1 MVSSVLGLKDA
12 QRNLKVNHQV
22 EIIISGGVEVRC
34 SPKLE
39 DGSVV
44 LGARGAGG
52 RLGKESNK
60 TNADQSV
67 WMYYFFQCG
76 LPTSCS
82 TPVHCSQKGT
92 AIDSGCTFDTK
103 TVTRPFSV
111 VIKSII
117 NDTRV
122 F

>member
-44 LGARGAGG
+44 LGARGAGSG
-52 RLGKESNK
+52 KRAIRQTRTSPFGCIISFNVDFQLPAVLPFIVLKKEQPSTVAVLLIQRQSPDRSRL
-60 TNADQSV
+60 
-67 WMYYFFQCG
+67 
-76 LPTSCS
+76 
-82 TPVHCSQKGT
+82 
-92 AIDSGCTFDTK
+92 
-103 TVTRPFSV
+103 
-111 VIKSII
+111 
-117 NDTRV
+117 
-122 F
+122 